1 MKQMKRMVLLLL
13 TVVFAVSLPLS
24 AFAAGTIEVTED
36 VSVSDDYDWTRF
48 KGQNVTLNVYN
59 WGEYI
64 SNGSDDSVDVVAAFQ
79 QLTGIHVNYT
89 TFDSNES
96 LYAKLKS
103 GAADYDVIIPSD
115 YMVAK
120 MISEGMLAK
129 LNFDNI
135 PNFQNID
142 EVYRNADYDPANE
155 YTVPY
160 MLCTTGIIYNT
171 TMVDK
176 APTSWADLWDE
187 QYAGNILMFNNSRD
201 AYAIG
206 AFKSGSSVNPQTTED
221 VDAVVDELKAQKPL
235 VQAYVMDEIFDK
247 MIGGEAAIGVYY
259 SGDAITMI
267 DDNPDLAW
275 VFPEEGTV
283 LSVDSMAIPATSE
296 HEEAAEMFINFMCEP
311 DVGKANI
318 EYIGYTT
325 PMQAVWEVL
334 DEDLKYSEIAFPSE
348 EIEAKEKVFT
358 SLSDE
363 VNSELDVKWSEMKSY
378 DEGGSGIVFLM
389 LLLAM
394 VALACFNIWRKL
406 RKKSRN
412 MY

>member
-1 MKQMKRMVLLLL
+1 MKRFVILLL
-13 TVVFAVSLPLS
+13 TAVLALTMPLS
-24 AFAAGTIEVTED
+24 ALAAGQIEVTED
-36 VSVSDDYDWTRF
+36 ISVSDDYDWTRF

-64 SNGSDDSVDVVAAFQ
+64 SNGSDDSVDVVAAFEK
-79 QLTGIHVNYT
+79 LTGIKVNYT

-103 GAADYDVIIPSD
+103 GAANYDVIIPSD

-120 MISEGMLAK
+120 MISEGMLMP
-129 LNFDNI
+129 LDYSNI

-142 EVYRNADYDPANE
+142 EEYRNGDYDPENA

-160 MLCTTGIIYNT
+160 TLCTTGIIYNT
-171 TMVDK
+171 KMVDE

-187 QYAGNILMFNNSRD
+187 KYAGNILMFNNSRD

-206 AFKSGSSVNPQTTED
+206 AFKSGSSVNPQTTEE

-247 MIGGEAAIGVYY
+247 MIGGEAAVGVYY

-275 VFPEEGTV
+275 VSLRRERCCRWTAWPSRPPASTRKPQRCSSTSCVNRTSARPISSISATPPLCTV
-283 LSVDSMAIPATSE
+283 YGRFWMKTSST
-296 HEEAAEMFINFMCEP
+296 ARSR
-311 DVGKANI
+311 
-318 EYIGYTT
+318 T
-325 PMQAVWEVL
+325 PPRTL
-334 DEDLKYSEIAFPSE
+334 RPK
-348 EIEAKEKVFT
+348 KRC
-358 SLSDE
+358 SLP
-363 VNSELDVKWSEMKSY
+363 
-378 DEGGSGIVFLM
+378 
-389 LLLAM
+389 
-394 VALACFNIWRKL
+394 
-406 RKKSRN
+406 
-412 MY
+412 